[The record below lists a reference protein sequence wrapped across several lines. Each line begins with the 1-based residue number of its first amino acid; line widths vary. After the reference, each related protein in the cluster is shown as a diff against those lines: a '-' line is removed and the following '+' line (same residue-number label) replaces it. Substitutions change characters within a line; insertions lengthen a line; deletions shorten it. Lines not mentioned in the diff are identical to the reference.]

1 LLFQRDIQAFKRK
14 YQCIKRKVKASIE
27 KLPFYPYLSI
37 QIRNVMKSSTY
48 IRTLVFVLGLG
59 LIFYIAKDTKLASSF
74 LGDDGGRA
82 KPVRQYKPSSMETT
96 PAVNRNRMIKETR
109 EETNGYIVRVIFN
122 GTVIREEP
130 TTEPSFEGISRTLRN
145 KMYKRGDYR
154 VELVTSSGRLIK
166 ETKISK
172 K

>member
-1 LLFQRDIQAFKRK
+1 
-14 YQCIKRKVKASIE
+14 
-27 KLPFYPYLSI
+27 
-37 QIRNVMKSSTY
+37 MKSSTY

-59 LIFYIAKDTKLASSF
+59 LIFYIAKDTQLASSF
-74 LGDDGGRA
+74 LGEDGRA

-96 PAVNRNRMIKETR
+96 PAVDRNRMTKETR

-122 GTVIREEP
+122 GTVIKEEP

-145 KMYKRGDYR
+145 KMYKKGDYR
-154 VELVTSSGRLIK
+154 VELVTNSGRLVK

>member
-1 LLFQRDIQAFKRK
+1 
-14 YQCIKRKVKASIE
+14 
-27 KLPFYPYLSI
+27 
-37 QIRNVMKSSTY
+37 MKSSTY

-59 LIFYIAKDTKLASSF
+59 LIFYIAKDTQLASSF
-74 LGDDGGRA
+74 LGEDGRA
-82 KPVRQYKPSSMETT
+82 KPARQYKPSSMETT
-96 PAVNRNRMIKETR
+96 PAVDRNRMTKETR

-122 GTVIREEP
+122 GTVIKEEP

-145 KMYKRGDYR
+145 KMYKKGDYR
-154 VELVTSSGRLIK
+154 VELVTNSGRLVK